1 MSLEFWLLYTVTV
14 FLASISPGPS
24 MLLALTHGMK
34 YGARRTMA
42 TAAGNVVA
50 SLLQATVSLLGLGA
64 ILTLSE
70 GVFSVVRWLGAG
82 YLIYLGI
89 VTWRSSSLLQ
99 AGEEGGA
106 PGPELTLRGMF
117 LRSFLVAAGNPK
129 AIIFFTALFPQ
140 IVGSG
145 VRRLSE
151 VSILLA
157 TLALIAFLCF
167 MLYATAGQRILTL
180 FSRQA
185 SGRNLNRIA
194 GGAFI
199 GAGIGL
205 AVSRR

>member
-1 MSLEFWLLYTVTV
+1 MSLEFWFLYAVTV

-50 SLLQATVSLLGLGA
+50 SLLQAAVSIAGLGA

-89 VTWRSSSLLQ
+89 VTWRSSSLMQ
-99 AGEEGGA
+99 AGEDGGA
-106 PGPELTLRGMF
+106 PPELTLRGMF
-117 LRSFLVAAGNPK
+117 LRSFFVAAGNPK
-129 AIIFFTALFPQ
+129 AIVFFTALFPQ
-140 IVGSG
+140 IIGSG

-167 MLYATAGQRILTL
+167 MLYATAGQRILAL
-180 FSRQA
+180 FSRQGR
-185 SGRNLNRIA
+185 GRNLNRIA

>member
-1 MSLEFWLLYTVTV
+1 
-14 FLASISPGPS
+14 
-24 MLLALTHGMK
+24 
-34 YGARRTMA
+34 MA

-50 SLLQATVSLLGLGA
+50 SLLQAAVSLAGLGA
-64 ILTLSE
+64 VLTLSE
-70 GVFSVVRWLGAG
+70 SVFAVVRWLGAG

-89 VTWRSSSLLQ
+89 VTWRSSSLLR

-106 PGPELTLRGMF
+106 AGPALTLRSMF
-117 LRSFLVAAGNPK
+117 LRSFLVAVGNPK
-129 AIIFFTALFPQ
+129 AIVFFTALFPQ

-145 VRRLSE
+145 VRQLSD

-157 TLALIAFLCF
+157 TLEAIAFLCF
-167 MLYATAGQRILTL
+167 MLYATAGQRILAL
-180 FSRQA
+180 FFRRGA
-185 SGRNLNRIA
+185 GRGLNRIA

>member
-1 MSLEFWLLYTVTV
+1 MSLEFWLLYALTV

-50 SLLQATVSLLGLGA
+50 SLLQAAVSIAGLGA
-64 ILTLSE
+64 VLTLSDS
-70 GVFSVVRWLGAG
+70 VFAVVRWLGAG

-89 VTWRSSSLLQ
+89 VTWRSSSLMQ
-99 AGEEGGA
+99 AGEEDGA
-106 PGPELTLRGMF
+106 PGPVLTLRSMF
-117 LRSFLVAAGNPK
+117 LRSFFVAVGNPK

-145 VRRLSE
+145 VRHFTE
-151 VSILLA
+151 VSILFA

-167 MLYATAGQRILTL
+167 MLYATAGQRILGL
-180 FSRQA
+180 FSRRA
-185 SGRNLNRIA
+185 AGKNLNRIA

-205 AVSRR
+205 AVNRR

>member
-1 MSLEFWLLYTVTV
+1 MSLEFWLLYAVTV

-42 TAAGNVVA
+42 TAAGNVAA
-50 SLLQATVSLLGLGA
+50 SLLQAAASIAGLGA
-64 ILTLSE
+64 ILTLSDN
-70 GVFSVVRWLGAG
+70 VFSIVRWLGAG

-89 VTWRSSSLLQ
+89 VTWRSSSLM
-99 AGEEGGA
+99 ETREKDDA
-106 PGPELTLRGMF
+106 PGSGLTLRAMF

-151 VSILLA
+151 VSILLG

-167 MLYATAGQRILTL
+167 MLYATAGQRILAL

-205 AVSRR
+205 AVNRR